1 MEEKR
6 KSKRTDLE
14 INVSLGL
21 IAENVDAP
29 KEYIDVEITDVSK
42 FGLGFKSDKQLLVG
56 DCFDAR
62 IQIWT
67 KEVIDSVLKV
77 VRCTELEDEE
87 GTYLYGCIFVG
98 MTDTDALK
106 IQIYQMF
113 SEEDEQ

>member
-6 KSKRTDLE
+6 RSKRMDLD
-14 INVSLGL
+14 INVSLG
-21 IAENVDAP
+21 IITEDASAE

-42 FGLGFKSDKQLLVG
+42 YGLGFRSDRQLLIG

-67 KEVIDSVLKV
+67 KEVIDAVLKV
-77 VRCTELEDEE
+77 VRGKELEDQE
-87 GTYLYGCIFVG
+87 GQYQYGCIFVG

-113 SEEDEQ
+113 NEEDE